1 MNKKD
6 TPHPEDFN
14 QIVSMIQTA
23 RFRAFA
29 KVNEEL
35 INLYYNVGKFISQKV
50 ENAEWGT
57 GVVDQLAQFIKENYP
72 EIKGF
77 TRRGLYRMKQ
87 FYETY
92 NPSSECYLL
101 WENEIKNIDKNA
113 PTEIVTAAP
122 SQFGNMKKEEHLFVS
137 TVLTQIP
144 WSHHL
149 EILSGCKSAEE
160 KLFYLIRA
168 QKENWNM
175 RELRRQIRTAVF
187 ERSVLT
193 NKIVS
198 PLVTHLHE
206 ENIFRDTYVFEFLDL
221 PKNYSEKDLRKA
233 LVHNLK
239 DFILELGKGFSFVG
253 EEYRVEVGNHDYYID
268 LLFFHRELRCLVAV
282 ELKIEEFQPE
292 FIGKMNF
299 YLEALDRELKKPH
312 ENPSVGI
319 LLCKGKNEEVVE
331 FAMARNISPTMIA
344 TYETKLIDKKLLRA
358 KLHELIVLENRV
370 REAEARYGQ

>member
-1 MNKKD
+1 MRSELTSHYD
-6 TPHPEDFN
+6 DFKHV
-14 QIVSMIQTA
+14 VSLIQTA
-23 RFRAFA
+23 RVRAYA

-35 INLYYNVGKFISQKV
+35 INLYYTVGEFISQKV
-50 ENAEWGT
+50 EKAEWGT
-57 GVVDQLAQFIKENYP
+57 GVVDRLAQCIKENHP

-92 NPSSECYLL
+92 NSDSECFML
-101 WENEIKNIDKNA
+101 WNKRLNNDDTKHSL
-113 PTEIVTAAP
+113 EIVSALP
-122 SQFGNMKKEEHLFVS
+122 SQLNGERKNEHAFVS
-137 TVLTQIP
+137 TVLTQLP

-160 KLFYLIRA
+160 KLFYLITA
-168 QKENWNM
+168 QKEKWNM
-175 RELRRQIRTAVF
+175 RELRRQIQTAVY
-187 ERSVLT
+187 ERSMLA
-193 NKIVS
+193 NKIVT
-198 PLVTHLHE
+198 PLVTQLKT
-206 ENIFRDTYVFEFLDL
+206 ENIFKDTYVFEFLNL

-233 LVHNLK
+233 LVSRLK

-268 LLFFHRELRCLVAV
+268 LLFFHRDLRCLVAV
-282 ELKIEEFQPE
+282 ELKIEAFQPE

-299 YLEALDRELKKPH
+299 YLEALDRDLKKAH

-319 LLCKGKNEEVVE
+319 LLCKGKDEEVVE
-331 FAMARNISPTMIA
+331 FALARNVSPTLIA
-344 TYETKLIDKKLLRA
+344 DYETKLIDKKLLRE

-370 REAEARYGQ
+370 RDVEARYGR